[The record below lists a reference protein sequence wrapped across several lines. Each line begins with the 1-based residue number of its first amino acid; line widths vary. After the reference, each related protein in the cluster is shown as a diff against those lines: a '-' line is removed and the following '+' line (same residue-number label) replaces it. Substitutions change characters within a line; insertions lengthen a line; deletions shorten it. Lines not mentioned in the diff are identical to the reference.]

1 MLYPLILSGDSEL
14 ILDRYRNKLLTA
26 KTALDRQGLWSKMI
40 HDFRISCY
48 LWHFDSSADLLGY
61 RVYWLVPKHTKYAR
75 WYEVASGVVSDVVSD
90 NQFEAQGNN
99 GKTVNVRLKSVLA
112 FEKGK

>member
-14 ILDRYRNKLLTA
+14 ILDRYRNKLPIA
-26 KTALDRQGLWSKMI
+26 KTALDRQGLWAKMI

-48 LWHFDSSADLLGY
+48 LWHFNAKDDLLGY
-61 RVYWLVPKHTKYAR
+61 RVYWLVPKRTKYAR
-75 WYEVASGVVSDVVSD
+75 WHEVCQGVVTDAHSDTH
-90 NQFEAQGNN
+90 FEVQGNN